1 MTANMAANTTHNP
14 TLRIEVFSDVACPW
28 CYLGDTR
35 LREALARAEV
45 QAVVHW
51 QPFQLQPAL
60 PPGGV
65 PWKAFAE
72 RKFGSWARALEV
84 FAQVGERGREA
95 GLTFRFTDIARA
107 NNTVDA
113 HRLILYAEAYGKGE
127 AAARA
132 LYQAY
137 FAEGKDLNDTSVLV
151 RLMATLGLEPDAV
164 RAFLRGDEKR
174 PEVAASQE
182 RAATLGITGVPFY
195 IFNERFGVSG
205 AQPVETF
212 VSAVDQALNGA
223 VL

>member
-1 MTANMAANTTHNP
+1 MTANMAANITADSP

-28 CYLGDTR
+28 CYLGDAR
-35 LREALARAEV
+35 LRAALARAEV

-60 PPGGV
+60 PPEGV

-84 FAQVGERGREA
+84 FAQVGELGREA
-95 GLTFRFTDIARA
+95 GLRFRFTDIARA

-132 LYQAY
+132 LCQAY
-137 FAEGKDLNDTSVLV
+137 FAEGRDLNDTAVLV
-151 RLMATLGLEPDAV
+151 HLAADLGLEPDAV
-164 RAFLRGDEKR
+164 KTFLRGDEKR
-174 PEVAASQE
+174 SEVSASQK
-182 RAATLGITGVPFY
+182 RAATLGISGVPFY
-195 IFNERFGVSG
+195 IFNARLGVSG
-205 AQPVETF
+205 AQTVETF
-212 VSAVDQALNGA
+212 VRAIDQASPA